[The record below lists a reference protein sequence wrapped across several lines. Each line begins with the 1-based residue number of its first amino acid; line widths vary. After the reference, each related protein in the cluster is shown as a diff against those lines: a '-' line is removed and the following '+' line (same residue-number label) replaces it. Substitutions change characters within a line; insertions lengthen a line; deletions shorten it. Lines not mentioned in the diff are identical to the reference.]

1 MIAVDR
7 DVLARFLNSFYDNIL
22 TQEQADDLLM
32 TYFDDWVNLPSPP
45 LRNVLKKIDFPVSV
59 KDQFNAKAGAVHH
72 TCRRFEAFIYSE
84 LVNATHSLGDYMVW
98 LGWFLIGE
106 DDIQAINRIVKSSNM
121 EQMLKKIREPSIVTE
136 KKTVSIPEQGNR
148 IRFDFKA
155 SEKPNARVTEEPEIV
170 EPVKSFLLCM
180 KEIFSDKELVIRL
193 KEILPYL

>member
-1 MIAVDR
+1 
-7 DVLARFLNSFYDNIL
+7 
-22 TQEQADDLLM
+22 
-32 TYFDDWVNLPSPP
+32 
-45 LRNVLKKIDFPVSV
+45 
-59 KDQFNAKAGAVHH
+59 
-72 TCRRFEAFIYSE
+72 
-84 LVNATHSLGDYMVW
+84 
-98 LGWFLIGE
+98 
-106 DDIQAINRIVKSSNM
+106 M